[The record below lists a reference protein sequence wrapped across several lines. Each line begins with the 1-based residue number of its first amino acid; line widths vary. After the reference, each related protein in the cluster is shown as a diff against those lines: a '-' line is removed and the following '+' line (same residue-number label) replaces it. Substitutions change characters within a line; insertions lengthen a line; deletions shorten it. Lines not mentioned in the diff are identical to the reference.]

1 MFDNMFEDIGNK
13 IKKLVKFFAVA
24 GMLLS
29 IILGIIL
36 CLSNILIGIIVCA
49 LGFLLSWV
57 GAWLMYG
64 YGEMVQ
70 RLINIDKKLGA
81 GNKQSTHTFDPAK
94 FKTIDSAKDKET
106 LYQSALEQINKKTIQ
121 FCLQFLKTNP
131 RLQKRGRI
139 VKTNRKP
146 ALICV
151 YVQPKAAE

>member
-36 CLSNILIGIIVCA
+36 CLSNILIGIIVSA
-49 LGFLLSWV
+49 FGFLLSWV

-106 LYQSALEQINKKTIQ
+106 LYQSALEQINKKQ
-121 FCLQFLKTNP
+121 YNFAYSSLK
-131 RLQKRGRI
+131 RI
-139 VKTNRKP
+139 PGYKNADELLKQIESLR
-146 ALICV
+146 
-151 YVQPKAAE
+151 

>member
-49 LGFLLSWV
+49 FGFLLSWV

-106 LYQSALEQINKKTIQ
+106 LYQSALEQINKKQ
-121 FCLQFLKTNP
+121 YNFAYSSLK
-131 RLQKRGRI
+131 RI
-139 VKTNRKP
+139 PGYKNADELLKQIESLR
-146 ALICV
+146 
-151 YVQPKAAE
+151 

>member
-36 CLSNILIGIIVCA
+36 CLSNILIGIIVSA

-106 LYQSALEQINKKTIQ
+106 LYQSALEQINKKQ
-121 FCLQFLKTNP
+121 YNFAYSSLK
-131 RLQKRGRI
+131 RI
-139 VKTNRKP
+139 PGYKNADELLKQIESLR
-146 ALICV
+146 
-151 YVQPKAAE
+151 